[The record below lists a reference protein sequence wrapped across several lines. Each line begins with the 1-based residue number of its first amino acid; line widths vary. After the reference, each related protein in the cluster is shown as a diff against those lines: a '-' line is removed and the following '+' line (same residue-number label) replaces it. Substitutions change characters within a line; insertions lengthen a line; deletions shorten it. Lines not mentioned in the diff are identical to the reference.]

1 MSDIPRK
8 SPLAKTITPLL
19 PPRARSRKAHLLIP
33 PAGAG
38 RFELPCCTDCGT
50 FAWPFPE
57 ACAHCL
63 SDRITLQAAP
73 RGGRVIAATTAEV
86 PADSYF
92 RALAPWRV
100 GLVQLD
106 CGPQALVHLGPDCPP
121 DTPVTLSLI
130 LDRGAQ
136 AVLHASRKGAD
147 MSQDKQWAEMT
158 CAPKDRRILITDAR
172 HLAVPALVKSL
183 RQAGARQILLGLSE
197 PWKPFDA
204 TPFQGAEMVA
214 LDLRSDRSVADFTR
228 DYGGKVD
235 IVIHTAEY
243 LRSGNAPA
251 DAREA
256 MEVQYFGLSRLI
268 RSLAPVMAGRGGDG
282 PHRAVAW
289 VNLTSVFGQVPHPR
303 YQAIAPAHA
312 AALAL
317 APQLRQ
323 TLGAGGLRL
332 LTVTCGPT
340 EAPWFDAEP
349 FPKLG
354 ASAIAKGIVTALT
367 QGLEE
372 AVLGDIAKDW
382 LRRQQEN
389 PRALEAD
396 LARGQA

>member
-8 SPLAKTITPLL
+8 SPLTKTKTPLL

-38 RFELPCCTDCGT
+38 RFELPCCAGCGT

-57 ACAHCL
+57 ACAQCL
-63 SDRITLQAAP
+63 SDKITLKPAP
-73 RGGRVIAATTAEV
+73 RGARVIAATTAEV

-100 GLVQLD
+100 GLVQMD
-106 CGPQALVHLGPDCPP
+106 CGPQALVHLAPDCPP
-121 DTPVTLSLI
+121 ETRLTLSLI
-130 LDRGAQ
+130 LDRAGQ
-136 AVLHASRKGAD
+136 AVLHASRKGQD
-147 MSQDKQWAEMT
+147 MSQDPQWAEMT
-158 CAPKDRRILITDAR
+158 CAPKDRRVLITDAR
-172 HLAVPALVKSL
+172 HIAAPALVKAL
-183 RQAGARQILLGLSE
+183 LQAGARKIMLGLSE
-197 PWKPFDA
+197 PWKPFDP

-214 LDLRSDRSVADFTR
+214 LDLRSDRSVADFAR
-228 DYGGKVD
+228 DHGGKVD
-235 IVIHTAEY
+235 ILINTAEY
-243 LRSGNAPA
+243 LRSGNAPT

-268 RSLAPVMAGRGGDG
+268 RTLAPIMAGRGGDG
-282 PHRAVAW
+282 PYRAVAW
-289 VNLTSVFGQVPHPR
+289 VNLASVFGQVPHPR

-323 TLGAGGLRL
+323 TLAGGGVRL
-332 LTVTCGPT
+332 LTVTTGPT

-372 AVLGDIAKDW
+372 VVLGDIAKDW
-382 LRRQQEN
+382 LTRHQEN
-389 PRALEAD
+389 PRALEAE
-396 LARGQA
+396 LARGQS